1 MLLAID
7 VGNTNIVIGVFD
19 GKRLVESWRLSTDR
33 TKTADEYRLLMSQL
47 LHQSDIEVGQIDGII
62 ISCVVP
68 PVLPLLRE
76 MCTRQF
82 GQEPVLVGTDL
93 DVGVRIL
100 YDNPRELGADRI
112 ANAVGGYAEY
122 GGPLIVV
129 DFGTST
135 NFDVVSS
142 DGAYLGGAIAPGVGI
157 SSEALSQ
164 RTALL
169 PRIDVRIPPHAIGK
183 NTMSSMQSGF
193 YFGFLGQMEEIVRR
207 IKRELPQE
215 PTVVATGGLARLMAE
230 KSELVDV
237 IDPDLTLKGLQII
250 LERISSRNRNS

>member
-7 VGNTNIVIGVFD
+7 MGNTNIVIGVFD
-19 GKRLVESWRLSTDR
+19 GRKLIESWRLSTDK
-33 TKTADEYRLLMSQL
+33 TKTADEYRMLLSQL
-47 LHQSDIEVGQIDGII
+47 LRQSGIETEEITGII

-68 PVLPLLRE
+68 PVLPRLQE
-76 MCTRQF
+76 MCAQHF
-82 GQEPVLVGTDL
+82 HQEPILVNTEL
-93 DVGVRIL
+93 DVGLCVL
-100 YDNPRELGADRI
+100 YDNPKELGADRI

-122 GGPLIVV
+122 GGPLIIV

-135 NFDVVSS
+135 NFDVVSV
-142 DGAYLGGAIAPGVGI
+142 DGAYLGGAIAPGVRI

-164 RTALL
+164 RAALL
-169 PRIDVRIPPHAIGK
+169 PRIDMRVSPRAIGK

-193 YFGFLGQMEEIVRR
+193 YFGFLGQMEEIIRQ

-215 PTVVATGGLARLMAE
+215 PRVVATGGLAKLIAE
-230 KSELVDV
+230 KSELVEV

-250 LERISSRNRNS
+250 LERVSSQDRC

>member
-7 VGNTNIVIGVFD
+7 MGNTNIVIGVFD
-19 GKRLVESWRLSTDR
+19 GKRLVESWRLSTDK
-33 TKTADEYRLLMSQL
+33 TKTADEYRMLLSQL
-47 LHQSDIEVGQIDGII
+47 LHQSGIETDQIDGII

-68 PVLPLLRE
+68 PVLPLLQE
-76 MCTRQF
+76 TCARQF
-82 GQEPVLVGTDL
+82 GQEPVLVSADL
-93 DVGVRIL
+93 DVGMRIL
-100 YDNPRELGADRI
+100 YDNPKELGADRI
-112 ANAVGGYAEY
+112 ANAIGGYAEY

-142 DGAYLGGAIAPGVGI
+142 EGAYLGGVIAPGIRI

-164 RTALL
+164 RAALL
-169 PRIDVRIPPHAIGK
+169 PRIDMRVPPHAIGK
-183 NTMSSMQSGF
+183 NTMASMQSGF
-193 YFGFLGQMEEIVRR
+193 FFGFLGQMEEIIRQ

-215 PTVVATGGLARLMAE
+215 PKVVATGGLAKLMAE

-237 IDPDLTLKGLQII
+237 IDPALTLKGLQII
-250 LERISSRNRNS
+250 LERVSSQNRNT